1 MTFCRLSKERL
12 LQILTH
18 PMVLASAIILNLIW
32 GIFGVLSYFPQTDR
46 VSFLLWLFIPDCP
59 LYSLMFAIFLIDRER
74 IKSHQTYMWILT
86 FGLIKFALAAPV
98 IFFLKPNHYH
108 AIPIFGIT
116 LPNIYPFD
124 YFHLIM
130 LFQGLLVAAFFLEK
144 SWHHF
149 SIAFLWLLLNDFIDF
164 VFLTFPFYYD
174 SYHIMETFTAFYFF
188 INLLIVSIGSF
199 FVLGGLEYT
208 KTILGIDEKRI
219 HQVPIISSSIL
230 EKNRD

>member
-1 MTFCRLSKERL
+1 MAFRRLSKERL
-12 LQILTH
+12 LQILSH
-18 PMVLASAIILNLIW
+18 PFILVSAIILNFIW
-32 GIFGVLSYFPQTDR
+32 GIFGVLSYLPQTDGI
-46 VSFLLWLFIPDCP
+46 SFLLWLFVPDCP
-59 LYSLMFAIFLIDRER
+59 LYSLMFAIFLLDRER
-74 IKSHQTYMWILT
+74 MKSHQIYMWILT
-86 FGLIKFALAAPV
+86 FGLIKFSLAAPV

-130 LFQGLLVAAFFLEK
+130 LFQGLFVAAFFLEK

-174 SYHIMETFTAFYFF
+174 SYNIMETFTVFYFF
-188 INLLIVSIGSF
+188 INLAIVAIGSF
-199 FVLGGLEYT
+199 FVLGGIDHI
-208 KTILGIDEKRI
+208 KNILGLDEKRI
-219 HQVPIISSSIL
+219 HQVPILSSAML
-230 EKNRD
+230 EKSED